1 MKLCLNYTIAY
12 GYVGKNDLLVSRMI
26 KYGSHIS
33 WASHEMEINDKVKSW
48 PVKSISITDISLSLN
63 DAHMR
68 RTGFTVLYITDAS

>member
-26 KYGSHIS
+26 KYGPHIS
-33 WASHEMEINDKVKSW
+33 CDASHEMEINDKVKSW

-68 RTGFTVLYITDAS
+68 Q